1 MVPREVERLGARTK
15 QACDE
20 IAGATPGTAQSGLAE
35 FASVAASRFDRLGLN
50 QHTADAVSA
59 LDPNGPTARRHLI
72 EGGIRPHRVA
82 PSCGRAFEELR
93 LQGRR
98 LPRPGIRAGTSARV
112 WSRIGRSAVTAIA
125 LADHVHA
132 LRVVRR

>member
-35 FASVAASRFDRLGLN
+35 FASVAASRFDRLSAN
-50 QHTADAVSA
+50 QHTADAVPA

-72 EGGIRPHRVA
+72 KSGIKPDRVA
-82 PSCGRAFEELR
+82 SSRGRTFE
-93 LQGRR
+93 
-98 LPRPGIRAGTSARV
+98 
-112 WSRIGRSAVTAIA
+112 
-125 LADHVHA
+125 
-132 LRVVRR
+132 